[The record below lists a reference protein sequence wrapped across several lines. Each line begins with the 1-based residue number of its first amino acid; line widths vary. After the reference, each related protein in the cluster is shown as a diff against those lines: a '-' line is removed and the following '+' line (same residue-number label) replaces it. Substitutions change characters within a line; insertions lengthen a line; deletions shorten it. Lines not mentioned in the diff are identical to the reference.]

1 MSEQTITSHAWQ
13 FDGYGRPDEVLN
25 WRPQSLSPPGPGQA
39 LVRLH
44 AIGMNR
50 SEFNYVQGRYQPARA
65 FPSCIG
71 QEAVGEI
78 VALGTPG
85 GDGPAPWSKSPL
97 EVGARVALL
106 PGRID
111 LCSTGAY
118 RDVGCYPQNALL
130 PVPEDYSD
138 AEGAALWMGVLTM
151 GGALELAG
159 ITPETARG
167 KTLLV
172 TAASSSMGV
181 VVLKLARAWGATTL
195 ATSRSAAKISMLST
209 LADQAFV
216 AHDGDSL
223 AAGIAEATGGAGFDA
238 ALDPVG
244 AAFYP
249 ALVSSAAIG
258 ASIVSYELITGQD
271 TPLPIA
277 KVMIKDL
284 ALRGYTIYRPL
295 RQPALLERILGW
307 GLKYAADIRPI
318 IAGTRALSDAPAA
331 LEELGRAEHLGKLIL
346 DCNK

>member
-1 MSEQTITSHAWQ
+1 MGEQTSKAHAWQ
-13 FDGYGRPDEVLN
+13 FDGYGRPDDVLS
-25 WRPQSLSPPGPGQA
+25 WREQTLPAPGPGEA
-39 LVRLH
+39 VVRLR

-50 SEFNYVQGRYQPARA
+50 SEFNYVQGRYQPARE
-65 FPSCIG
+65 FPSCLG

-78 VALGTPG
+78 VALGPPG
-85 GDGPAPWSKSPL
+85 EDMTAPWSQTPL
-97 EVGARVALL
+97 ELGARVALL

-118 RDVGCYPQNALL
+118 RDIGCYPQAALL
-130 PVPEDYSD
+130 PVPDNYND

-167 KTLLV
+167 KRLLV

-181 VVLKLARAWGATTL
+181 VALKLARAWGATTL
-195 ATSRSAAKISMLST
+195 ATSRSEAKISTLSG
-209 LADQAFV
+209 LADHAFV
-216 AHDGDSL
+216 AGDSDSL
-223 AAGIAEATGGAGFDA
+223 AAGIATATQGEGFDA

-249 ALVSSAAIG
+249 ALVASAAIG

-295 RQPALLERILGW
+295 RHPSLLQRILGW
-307 GLKYAADIRPI
+307 GLEYANDIRPI
-318 IAGTRALSDAPAA
+318 IAGTRSLNDAPES
-331 LEELGRAEHLGKLIL
+331 LEELGRAEHLGKLVL
-346 DCNK
+346 VPDA

>member
-1 MSEQTITSHAWQ
+1 MTDRTTESHCWQ
-13 FDGYGRPDEVLN
+13 FDAYGPPADALHLRGQTLPA
-25 WRPQSLSPPGPGQA
+25 PGPGQA
-39 LVRLH
+39 LVRLK

-65 FPSCIG
+65 FPSCMG

-78 VALGTPG
+78 LALGPRRE
-85 GDGPAPWSKSPL
+85 DGPQPWHATRL
-97 EVGARVALL
+97 EPGARVALL

-111 LCSTGAY
+111 LCGMGSY
-118 RDVGCYPQNALL
+118 RDVGVYDQAALV
-130 PVPEDYSD
+130 PVPGDYSD
-138 AEGAALWMGVLTM
+138 AEGAGLWMGVLTM

-159 ITPETARG
+159 ITPETAAGR
-167 KTLLV
+167 TVLV

-181 VVLKLARAWGATTL
+181 VVLKLARAWGATTV
-195 ATSRSAAKISMLST
+195 ATSRSADKVAQLAG
-209 LADQAFV
+209 LADHAFV
-216 AHDGDSL
+216 ATDSESL
-223 AAGIAEATGGAGFDA
+223 AAGVESATGGQGFDA

-244 AAFYP
+244 ALFYP
-249 ALVSSAAIG
+249 GMVQAAAVG

-307 GLKYAADIRPI
+307 GLEYSAAIRPI
-318 IAGTRALSDAPAA
+318 VAGTRPLAEAPQALV
-331 LEELGRAEHLGKLIL
+331 EMGRAEHLGKLVL
-346 DCNK
+346 VP

>member
-1 MSEQTITSHAWQ
+1 MSQQTTTAHAWQ
-13 FDGYGRPDEVLN
+13 FDGYGRPREVLS
-25 WRPQSLSPPGPGQA
+25 WRQHSLPAPGPGQA

-50 SEFNYVQGRYQPARA
+50 SEFNYVQGRYQPARE
-65 FPSCIG
+65 FPSCLG

-78 VALGTPG
+78 VALG
-85 GDGPAPWSKSPL
+85 PAGQDDAAAWSQTPL

-118 RDVGCYPQNALL
+118 RDVGCYPQAALL
-130 PVPEDYSD
+130 PVPDTYND
-138 AEGAALWMGVLTM
+138 VEGAALWMGVLTM

-159 ITPETARG
+159 ITPDTAAG
-167 KTLLV
+167 KRLLV

-181 VVLKLARAWGATTL
+181 VALKLARAWGATTL
-195 ATSRSAAKISMLST
+195 ATSRSETKMATLT
-209 LADQAFV
+209 GLADHAFV
-216 AHDGDSL
+216 ASDSDSL
-223 AAGIAEATGGAGFDA
+223 AAGIAAATDGEGFDA

-249 ALVSSAAIG
+249 AMVASAAVG

-295 RQPALLERILGW
+295 RQPVLLERILGW
-307 GLKYAADIRPI
+307 GLEYADAIRPI
-318 IAGTRALSDAPAA
+318 IAGTRSLSDAPDA
-331 LEELGRAEHLGKLIL
+331 LEELGRAEHLGKLVL
-346 DCNK
+346 LPEA